1 MTPKEKAKSL
11 VDKMYF
17 VISNN
22 GQFTGVHSIPNK
34 FIEAKQ
40 CALIA
45 VDEMLNNAGFI
56 WGGRDTETGLGVR
69 DSYRKYLQEVKKEIE
84 AL

>member
-1 MTPKEKAKSL
+1 MIPKEKAESL

-34 FIEAKQ
+34 FAEAKK

-45 VDEMLNNAGFI
+45 VNEILSIKIVRKDELI
-56 WGGRDTETGLGVR
+56 DEYWE
-69 DSYRKYLQEVKKEIE
+69 EVKKEIE
-84 AL
+84 NYD

>member
-1 MTPKEKAKSL
+1 MTPKEKAQEL
-11 VDKMYF
+11 F
-17 VISNN
+17 
-22 GQFTGVHSIPNK
+22 NK
-34 FIEAKQ
+34 YVNILFDIVEVEKQNCKQ

-56 WGGRDTETGLGVR
+56 WGGRDTETGLSAR

-84 AL
+84 KL

>member
-22 GQFTGVHSIPNK
+22 GQFTGEHSIPNK
-34 FIEAKQ
+34 FAEAKK
-40 CALIA
+40 CSLIA
-45 VDEMLNNAGFI
+45 VDEILLIQQGYAGN
-56 WGGRDTETGLGVR
+56 RDEFKT
-69 DSYRKYLQEVKKEIE
+69 YLDYWQEVKQEIE
-84 AL
+84 QL